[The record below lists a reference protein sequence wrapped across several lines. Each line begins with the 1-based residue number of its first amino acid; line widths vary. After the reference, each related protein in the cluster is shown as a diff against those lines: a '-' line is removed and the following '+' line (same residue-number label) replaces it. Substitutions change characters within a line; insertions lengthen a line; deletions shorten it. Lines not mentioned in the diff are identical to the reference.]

1 MDEETSA
8 WKSYDDL
15 DLAAFSADR
24 GNACLMGRLHPS
36 LIITVNELR
45 EVPHVCW
52 YNLNIWTPQFILAV
66 CFNSPLHRIIFWS
79 SKREEKIWPISY
91 QLFSQDLPT
100 KLWPNHTLN
109 SEYNQNIAVFYI
121 LKFIIDLFLTEKV
134 ETKYLLKLFT
144 KWCYILLM
152 SC

>member
-1 MDEETSA
+1 MVLDSNRLSDHKTSLKLVSKGSFQA
-8 WKSYDDL
+8 NQNGWRDICLEKL
-15 DLAAFSADR
+15 WWPWPCCFSADR

-66 CFNSPLHRIIFWS
+66 CFNSPLQRILFRS

-91 QLFSQDLPT
+91 QLFSQDLQT
-100 KLWPNHTLN
+100 KLWPHHTLN
-109 SEYNQNIAVFYI
+109 SEPKNCCLIPR
-121 LKFIIDLFLTEKV
+121 LSFLN
-134 ETKYLLKLFT
+134 
-144 KWCYILLM
+144 
-152 SC
+152 S